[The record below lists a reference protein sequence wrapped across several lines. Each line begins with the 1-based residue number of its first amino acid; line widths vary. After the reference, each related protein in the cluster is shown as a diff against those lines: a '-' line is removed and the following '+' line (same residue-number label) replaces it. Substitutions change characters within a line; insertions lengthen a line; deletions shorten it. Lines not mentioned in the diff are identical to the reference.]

1 MSWLE
6 LLLHTQCPAPC
17 HPLPSQD
24 IEGLP
29 LFVPLSILH
38 SWSRVNGIVTMS
50 FNCSCR
56 LWVLLASHL
65 VSVGRTFF
73 FGSHLLLLDAA
84 LSMATGSHRAFISIF
99 QCHAGV
105 STMPFLC
112 HEHWWLYGFCFLI
125 FVLLLIILF
134 TLLWL
139 IKFCDYWVLQIIIGT
154 EVLHFIAI
162 VFHFVNCT
170 AILFCELSRL
180 DREGS

>member
-38 SWSRVNGIVTMS
+38 SWSRVYGIVTMS

-73 FGSHLLLLDAA
+73 FFLTQRYQWLLGPIGP
-84 LSMATGSHRAFISIF
+84 SSPYSNATR
-99 QCHAGV
+99 GV

-125 FVLLLIILF
+125 FVLLLKILF

-139 IKFCDYWVLQIIIGT
+139 IKFCDYWVLQIVIGT